1 YDCSVLEIPKFHCDP
16 IILIVI
22 MDPSMTPTSGI
33 AASQPSRSSHSSSS
47 GKHLQ
52 HSDYPP
58 SDDNNANYDPMSGGR
73 SPGTGPVPVSETTPA
88 SETRFEPPADSAAG
102 KPSKSPKRKK
112 NRNRKRRNRHQS
124 FIPPS
129 REESHDLP
137 GEDSGAGGVRDP
149 MEADRPTS
157 RDTPSFFKLGRNLS
171 NTSLESD
178 ALLDHRDQ
186 PLMRPR
192 RDSRLASSFRP
203 SSLVSNIYR
212 SNDGQPRSTP
222 RGGRSHQQYNGDSD
236 EDEVNDRTPLVR
248 PISGHT
254 PGHTR
259 YGTDTRA
266 GLFASR
272 ARQPSIQ
279 TVSSGCSP
287 KDSHSPVY
295 SPTVERDYDVNNPPS
310 IPGSPKLGP
319 EMNYDDAVVTGADWD
334 FSLARSMENRRDS
347 LNLLN
352 DTLIDIDGNGLQ
364 PHSAPSSSPG
374 SPLLS
379 PHQELRRR
387 RTVALPAEE
396 DVCFPTET
404 ISELGD
410 EGPRQLRDETGE
422 RRRRRHRRWP
432 DLSALEEWS
441 REEKEERNGDLRVKK
456 ISEPM
461 FIEGRLRPQYKT
473 WRREEDEAPYR
484 FTYFNEEFPSTIHAQ
499 TISELVQP
507 GGSFRDL
514 FIPDPPELEDS
525 SSDEETEEE
534 SLMENPSLNHS
545 TQPITKPT
553 SHPDSQAQGHQT
565 NVNPHLTP
573 QSIVPSGKSTSDLMA
588 GNVPP
593 ARGPSRL
600 SVISEGRPD
609 SHREQSPAQSNTS
622 PNATPQPKPKKYG
635 PRPTFWLDVLSPTDA
650 EMRAIAKAFG
660 IHALTAEDIMMQ
672 EAREKVELFRSYY
685 FVNYRTF
692 EQDINSEN
700 YLEPVNMYV
709 VVFREGVISFHFS
722 QTPHPANVRRRI
734 RQLMDYLILSSDWIS
749 YALIDDITDV
759 FGPLI
764 QAIEDEVDE
773 IDEMIMQM
781 HSSSKE
787 GSSNDSVLPSFAP
800 GEMLRRVGE
809 CRKKVMGLYRL
820 LSNKAD
826 VVKGFAK
833 RCNEQWE
840 VAPKS
845 EIGLYLGDIQDHI
858 MTMTGN
864 LTHYETILSRAHSN
878 YLAQI
883 NILMNERQEHTADV
897 LGKLTVLGTIVLPM
911 NIICGMWGMNV
922 KVPGQEIDSL
932 TWFWCIT
939 AGLCVFAFVSVWTA
953 KRVYKIV

>member
-1 YDCSVLEIPKFHCDP
+1 MFHSGFATRVTFPILAAFPFSAVDHANVGPPVINSDNYIKWKTAILHAARLYPVIQNPYSRSVLATFNLYRDPKVEAVTMNPPMIP
-16 IILIVI
+16 
-22 MDPSMTPTSGI
+22 TPGT
-33 AASQPSRSSHSSSS
+33 AASRLPRSSH
-47 GKHLQ
+47 
-52 HSDYPP
+52 YPP
-58 SDDNNANYDPMSGGR
+58 SADNTSYGPMSGGR
-73 SPGTGPVPVSETTPA
+73 APGTGPVPVAEATPA
-88 SETRFEPPADSAAG
+88 ITTRLESPADDAAG
-102 KPSKSPKRKK
+102 KPSKSSKRKK

-129 REESHDLP
+129 GEESQ
-137 GEDSGAGGVRDP
+137 DSPKETSDAGGVRDS
-149 MEADRPTS
+149 MDADRPTS
-157 RDTPSFFKLGRNLS
+157 KDKSFFKLGRNLS

-178 ALLDHRDQ
+178 ALLDHRDE
-186 PLMRPR
+186 
-192 RDSRLASSFRP
+192 
-203 SSLVSNIYR
+203 
-212 SNDGQPRSTP
+212 
-222 RGGRSHQQYNGDSD
+222 
-236 EDEVNDRTPLVR
+236 EDANDRTPLMR
-248 PISGHT
+248 PDSGHT
-254 PGHTR
+254 PGHNR
-259 YGTDTRA
+259 YGTDNHP
-266 GLFASR
+266 GYFSSR
-272 ARQPSIQ
+272 ARQSSTQ

-287 KDSHSPVY
+287 KDDRSPLY
-295 SPTVERDYDVNNPPS
+295 SPTAERDYDVNNPPS

-334 FSLARSMENRRDS
+334 FSMARSLENRKDS
-347 LNLLN
+347 LNALN
-352 DTLIDIDGNGLQ
+352 DTLIDIDGNQLH

-387 RTVALPAEE
+387 RTVAVPAQE

-410 EGPRQLRDETGE
+410 EGPRQMRDETGE

-441 REEKEERNGDLRVKK
+441 REEKGERNGDIRVKR

-461 FIEGRLRPQYKT
+461 LIEGRLRPQYT
-473 WRREEDEAPYR
+473 GWRREEDEAPYR
-484 FTYFNEEFPSTIHAQ
+484 FTYFNEEFPSTVHAQ

-514 FIPDPPELEDS
+514 FIPTPPELEDS
-525 SSDEETEEE
+525 SEGEDEEEE
-534 SLMENPSLNHS
+534 SFVENTAFNNLAHPAS
-545 TQPITKPT
+545 KPT
-553 SHPDSQAQGHQT
+553 LQTDNQSQGQGHQAS
-565 NVNPHLTP
+565 VNPHMTP
-573 QSIVPSGKSTSDLMA
+573 QTVVPNGRSTSDLIA
-588 GNVPP
+588 GIAPP
-593 ARGPSRL
+593 IRGLSRL
-600 SVISEGRPD
+600 SAISEVRPD
-609 SHREQSPAQSNTS
+609 SHREPSPAPSNTPFS
-622 PNATPQPKPKKYG
+622 STPNPKPKRYG

-650 EMRAIAKAFG
+650 EMRTIAKAFG

-692 EQDINSEN
+692 EQDTNSED

-787 GSSNDSVLPSFAP
+787 VSSNDSVLPSFAP

-932 TWFWCIT
+932 TWFWCSMYSH
-939 AGLCVFAFVSVWTA
+939 FAS
-953 KRVYKIV
+953 RVLY

>member
-1 YDCSVLEIPKFHCDP
+1 MRCWIIGKLSWFIVDLELAID
-16 IILIVI
+16 
-22 MDPSMTPTSGI
+22 
-33 AASQPSRSSHSSSS
+33 
-47 GKHLQ
+47 
-52 HSDYPP
+52 
-58 SDDNNANYDPMSGGR
+58 ANL
-73 SPGTGPVPVSETTPA
+73 A
-88 SETRFEPPADSAAG
+88 
-102 KPSKSPKRKK
+102 
-112 NRNRKRRNRHQS
+112 
-124 FIPPS
+124 
-129 REESHDLP
+129 
-137 GEDSGAGGVRDP
+137 
-149 MEADRPTS
+149 
-157 RDTPSFFKLGRNLS
+157 LS
-171 NTSLESD
+171 N
-178 ALLDHRDQ
+178 RDQ

-203 SSLVSNIYR
+203 SSLISNVYR
-212 SNDGQPRSTP
+212 SNDGQNGGTP
-222 RGGRSHQQYNGDSD
+222 RGGRGQQHHNGDSD
-236 EDEVNDRTPLVR
+236 EEEANDRTPLMR
-248 PISGHT
+248 PALGHT
-254 PGHTR
+254 PSHTR
-259 YGTDTRA
+259 YGTDTRPN
-266 GLFASR
+266 LFSSR
-272 ARQPSIQ
+272 PRQPS
-279 TVSSGCSP
+279 VHSGSSGYSP
-287 KDSHSPVY
+287 KDNRSPLY
-295 SPTVERDYDVNNPPS
+295 SPTADRVHDVNNPPS
-310 IPGSPKLGP
+310 VPGSPKLGP
-319 EMNYDDAVVTGADWD
+319 EMNYEDAMVTGAGWD
-334 FSLARSMENRRDS
+334 FSLARSMDNRKDS
-347 LNLLN
+347 LNAVN
-352 DTLIDIDGNGLQ
+352 DALIDVDGTGMHS
-364 PHSAPSSSPG
+364 HSAPSSAPG

-379 PHQELRRR
+379 PQQELRRR

-404 ISELGD
+404 ISEMGD
-410 EGPRQLRDETGE
+410 DGLRQMRDEAGE

-441 REEKEERNGDLRVKK
+441 REEKEERNGDFRVKK
-456 ISEPM
+456 ISEPVL
-461 FIEGRLRPQYKT
+461 IEGRLRPQYKT
-473 WRREEDEAPYR
+473 WRREEEEAPYR

-499 TISELVQP
+499 SISELVQP

-514 FIPDPPELEDS
+514 FIPDPPELDDS
-525 SSDEETEEE
+525 SEDEDGEEG
-534 SLMENPSLNHS
+534 SLMENPSFNAS
-545 TQPITKPT
+545 THPASKFA
-553 SHPDSQAQGHQT
+553 SHPESQGQGQGYQM
-565 NVNPHLTP
+565 NVNPNMGAQAVIQNGKTTNDLI
-573 QSIVPSGKSTSDLMA
+573 SNAVPS
-588 GNVPP
+588 V
-593 ARGPSRL
+593 RGPSRL
-600 SVISEGRPD
+600 SAISEGRPD
-609 SHREQSPAQSNTS
+609 SHREPSPTHSNTP
-622 PNATPQPKPKKYG
+622 PNQIPHSKPKKYG

-781 HSSSKE
+781 HSSKE
-787 GSSNDSVLPSFAP
+787 GAPTGDVLPSFGP

-864 LTHYETILSRAHSN
+864 LTHYET
-878 YLAQI
+878 
-883 NILMNERQEHTADV
+883 
-897 LGKLTVLGTIVLPM
+897 
-911 NIICGMWGMNV
+911 
-922 KVPGQEIDSL
+922 
-932 TWFWCIT
+932 
-939 AGLCVFAFVSVWTA
+939 
-953 KRVYKIV
+953 

>member
-1 YDCSVLEIPKFHCDP
+1 
-16 IILIVI
+16 
-22 MDPSMTPTSGI
+22 MDPPHTPTPAHGV
-33 AASQPSRSSHSSSS
+33 SQSPQSRSSSP
-47 GKHLQ
+47 GARKCPQ
-52 HSDYPP
+52 PNDYPLP
-58 SDDNNANYDPMSGGR
+58 TDSRSGNGPMG
-73 SPGTGPVPVSETTPA
+73 GTGQDHLSATSTGARLQTPA
-88 SETRFEPPADSAAG
+88 P
-102 KPSKSPKRKK
+102 
-112 NRNRKRRNRHQS
+112 
-124 FIPPS
+124 
-129 REESHDLP
+129 
-137 GEDSGAGGVRDP
+137 DSGAGKSKSNKRKNRRRRPKNRKQSFLTSAPETSHDRPGTSPAADGAREL
-149 MEADRPTS
+149 MEGDRPTS
-157 RDTPSFFKLGRNLS
+157 KDGQSFFKLGRNLS
-171 NTSLESD
+171 NTSLESE

-186 PLMRPR
+186 PMMRPR
-192 RDSRLASSFRP
+192 RDSRQTSNFRP
-203 SSLVSNIYR
+203 SSLISGALQSGDLR
-212 SNDGQPRSTP
+212 SRLSPGGGQS
-222 RGGRSHQQYNGDSD
+222 QQYQEEDSD
-236 EDEVNDRTPLVR
+236 GFEATDRTPLVR
-248 PISGHT
+248 AT
-254 PGHTR
+254 PGATSGRTR
-259 YGTDTRA
+259 YGSDMRTSP
-266 GLFASR
+266 LSSR
-272 ARQPSIQ
+272 PRRTSGQK
-279 TVSSGCSP
+279 TSSQCSP
-287 KDSHSPVY
+287 NQSTSYFPDQD
-295 SPTVERDYDVNNPPS
+295 RDFDVNNPPS
-310 IPGSPKLGP
+310 MPGTPKLGP
-319 EMNYDDAVVTGADWD
+319 DMNYDDAMMTGIEFD
-334 FSLARSMENRRDS
+334 FAQSMENHMDAFNRV
-347 LNLLN
+347 N
-352 DTLIDIDGNGLQ
+352 DAVINIDGLPHQ
-364 PHSAPSSSPG
+364 HSAPSSAPG
-374 SPLLS
+374 SPLYS
-379 PHQELRRR
+379 PHPEFGSRRH
-387 RTVALPAEE
+387 TVANLGPPE
-396 DVCFPTET
+396 DVCLPPDG
-404 ISELGD
+404 SELGD
-410 EGPRQLRDETGE
+410 ESLHVPRDETGE

-432 DLSALEEWS
+432 DLSVLEEWS
-441 REEKEERNGDLRVKK
+441 REEKEERSGDLRVKK

-461 FIEGRLRPQYKT
+461 LIEGRLRPQYKV

-507 GGSFRDL
+507 GGNFREL

-525 SSDEETEEE
+525 SSEEGDD
-534 SLMENPSLNHS
+534 ENPSSNDYTAAHS
-545 TQPITKPT
+545 FYPGGSGPRVAT
-553 SHPDSQAQGHQT
+553 SHEELRATNGGTGPGVSNNTKDGYNATPNSTAETKGHQ
-565 NVNPHLTP
+565 P
-573 QSIVPSGKSTSDLMA
+573 
-588 GNVPP
+588 
-593 ARGPSRL
+593 RL
-600 SVISEGRPD
+600 SVISEGHPESNRGI
-609 SHREQSPAQSNTS
+609 SPSYSN
-622 PNATPQPKPKKYG
+622 NGVKPKRYG

-692 EQDINSEN
+692 EQDTNSED

-787 GSSNDSVLPSFAP
+787 GSSNDNVLPSFAP

-883 NILMNERQEHTADV
+883 NILMNERSEQTADV

-922 KVPGQEIDSL
+922 KVPGQDIDNLS
-932 TWFWCIT
+932 WFWSIT
-939 AGLCVFAFVSVWTA
+939 AGLSVFALLSFVIA